1 MFKRPGCR
9 KPLSARALASSQ
21 LPGRA
26 ACPCANRDGGIV
38 RTGRWRQR
46 PAERPRPLG
55 VRFPPL
61 PRYPYRASRGS
72 VRAGTRH
79 KRQLQTRHLKA
90 ILKAGD
96 HGL

>member
-9 KPLSARALASSQ
+9 KPLSARALARPGS
-21 LPGRA
+21 LPLREPGRRHRADGPLAPAPSRA
-26 ACPCANRDGGIV
+26 AA
-38 RTGRWRQR
+38 
-46 PAERPRPLG
+46 PLG
-55 VRFPPL
+55 RTFSAPASLSVPG
-61 PRYPYRASRGS
+61 ASRGS